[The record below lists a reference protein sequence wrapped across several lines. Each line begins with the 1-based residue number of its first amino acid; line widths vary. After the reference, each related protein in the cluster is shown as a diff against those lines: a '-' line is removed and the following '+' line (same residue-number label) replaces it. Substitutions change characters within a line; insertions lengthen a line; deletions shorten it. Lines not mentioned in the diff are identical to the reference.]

1 MKKEFKSFDQVLVIN
16 FPNVGY
22 CHLFKQKSFNDFG
35 GTIMDLIESVHCIKS
50 ECKNI
55 DFSEDEFM
63 RFFWEDIV
71 LEINKICEPKENI
84 VVEYEYIDKN
94 VKISVF
100 ENKEFKYELLI
111 FVGSWLSIAQ
121 ATQASIQDEYSACK
135 NFVFSSL
142 ISEGVEYDFDEI
154 YPTVKK
160 ILSEKMDKKKV
171 IHKS

>member
-1 MKKEFKSFDQVLVIN
+1 MKKEFKSGDLVLVIDFSN
-16 FPNVGY
+16 LGY
-22 CHLFKQKSFNDFG
+22 FHLFMQKSINDFG
-35 GTIMDLIESVHCIKS
+35 STMMDLIESVHCVKS

-55 DFSEDEFM
+55 DFTDDEFM
-63 RFFWEDIV
+63 RFFWEDIMS
-71 LEINKICEPKENI
+71 EINKVCKPTENI
-84 VVEYEYIDKN
+84 LVEYEYIEKN
-94 VKISVF
+94 VKITVF

-121 ATQASIQDEYSACK
+121 TTQASIQDDYTACK

-142 ISEGVEYDFDEI
+142 ISEGVEYDFNEI